1 MTRTIIFICTGN
13 ACRSQMAEGF
23 AKRMLK
29 GWRVFSAGTIASGVH
44 ETAISVMGEAD
55 IDITGQ
61 HSKTLDEV
69 PVDEIDYVVTLCGD
83 ARDRCPVFPKA
94 VKNEHWP
101 IEDPIYATG
110 TPSEVAEFR
119 KARDDIKARMEIL
132 AKKLTEG
139 PDGR

>member
-1 MTRTIIFICTGN
+1 MTGSIIFICTGN

-44 ETAISVMGEAD
+44 ETAIAVMGEAG
-55 IDITGQ
+55 IDISGQ

-69 PVDEIDYVVTLCGD
+69 PVGEIDYVVTLCGD
-83 ARDRCPVFPKA
+83 ARDRCPAFPRA

-101 IEDPIYATG
+101 IEDPIYSTG
-110 TPSEVAEFR
+110 TPAEMAEFR
-119 KARDDIKARMEIL
+119 RARDDIRARMGQL
-132 AKKLTEG
+132 AKKLT
-139 PDGR
+139 DGASGR